1 MPPRDARKYLY
12 DITAAAAQLSEF
24 VSGRTL
30 DDYLGNRLLQAG
42 VERQFEIVGEALS
55 QLSKLDPA
63 LAKRISDYQKII
75 SFRNIL
81 IHGYADVDDEL
92 VWDIVETSL
101 PILRREIAE
110 DHRREIGSVNMT
122 NTRLR
127 PEGNDTS
134 RSLP

>member
-12 DITAAAAQLSEF
+12 DIAEAADELSEF
-24 VSGRTL
+24 VAGKSL
-30 DDYLGNRLLQAG
+30 DDYLGNRLLRAA
-42 VERQFEIVGEALS
+42 VERQFEIVGEALN

-63 LAKRISDYQKII
+63 QKII

-101 PILRREIAE
+101 PILRNEIAQIIAE
-110 DHRREIGSVNMT
+110 K
-122 NTRLR
+122 
-127 PEGNDTS
+127 
-134 RSLP
+134 

>member
-12 DITAAAAQLSEF
+12 DIAEAADELSEF
-24 VSGRTL
+24 VAGKSL
-30 DDYLGNRLLQAG
+30 DDYLSNRLLQAA

-63 LAKRISDYQKII
+63 LAKRVSEYQKII

-92 VWDIVETSL
+92 VWDIVETRL
-101 PILRREIAE
+101 PILRNEIAQIIAE
-110 DHRREIGSVNMT
+110 K
-122 NTRLR
+122 
-127 PEGNDTS
+127 
-134 RSLP
+134 